1 MDADNAVNETE
12 NTASR
17 NEQQETTQ
25 AQAENLLTQDDVNRI
40 VADRVARERSK
51 FEKKYS
57 NVDVDR
63 YNELIAMEEQQRQTE
78 MEKRGEYEK
87 LLKEQAEKFNQK
99 ITQYQQELH
108 SIKVDGTLLNEA
120 SNNRAVNPQQV
131 VQLLKNQVKLNEA
144 GAVDVIDNNGQVRYK
159 DDGSPYTP
167 QDLVS
172 EFLQANQ
179 HFVQPTP
186 SGSGSGQGVG
196 NQNPVVDNDI
206 SKLDMNIPE
215 HRARYAEIMRGK
227 GIRL

>member
-12 NTASR
+12 NTASQ

-144 GAVDVIDNNGQVRYK
+144 GAVDVIDDKGQVRYK